1 MRVITFIT
9 SFILCY
15 HTTSYSQKKVVV
27 IDTLISVVDDYIL
40 KNSLIS
46 TCDRSFQ
53 GILDNE
59 NLNVQINYKAYPNA
73 VVGGITGDC
82 IHVLLDDKRGYCSIE
97 GIKNDTVHISKWA
110 IYDCGLSDST
120 KGNVEYYH
128 YVNGNL
134 LEIPYKIKP
143 VRRKQTTKGIN
154 YLEKISITVNGQLYH
169 SKISVGADTLVKLFH
184 GYTPRRKYRKYI
196 SDYKFRKT
204 CSLTYFHG
212 EVREIMYNFSSTL
225 ELNNPRVD

>member
-9 SFILCY
+9 LFTLY
-15 HTTSYSQKKVVV
+15 YDTTSYSQKKVVV
-27 IDTLISVVDDYIL
+27 IDTLLSVVDDYIL

-59 NLNVQINYKAYPNA
+59 NLNVQINRKAYPNA
-73 VVGGITGDC
+73 VVGGITGEC
-82 IHVLLDDKRGYCSIE
+82 IHVLLDDKRGYCTFE
-97 GIKNDTVHISKWA
+97 GIKNDTVHISKWV

-120 KGNVEYYH
+120 KGNIEYYH
-128 YVNGNL
+128 YRNGNCS
-134 LEIPYKIKP
+134 EIPYKIKP

-169 SKISVGADTLVKLFH
+169 SKISVGANTLLKRFH
-184 GYTPRRKYRKYI
+184 GYTPSRKYRKYI
-196 SDYKFRKT
+196 SNNKLHKT
-204 CSLTYFHG
+204 VSLTYFYG
-212 EVREIMYNFSSTL
+212 EVQDIMYNFSSTI
-225 ELNNPRVD
+225 EMNNPKVD